1 MREPRTTRRRRYAPT
16 AAVVVAAFGAFLA
29 FLDSTVVNVAFPDI
43 QAAFPHA
50 NVGTLSWVLNAYNV
64 VFAGLLV
71 LSGRFADLLGRRRLF
86 KMGLIVFTVMSVL
99 CAVSTSIE
107 MLIVFRVLQGAGAA
121 MLVPASLGIVVHAS
135 PLERR
140 NRSLSLWA
148 ASAALAAGLGP
159 PIGGAL
165 VDAYNWRMV
174 FLINLPLGILAWVL
188 ARRMVIESRAPGR
201 RIMPDLR
208 GALVLSL
215 AIAALTLGIVQGG
228 SWGWSSAATV
238 VSFAV
243 AAIGVA
249 LTVQSS
255 RHHQSPILD
264 PDLLRIRAFTVSNL
278 VTLAVGLGLY
288 TYLLAHIL
296 WLHYVWGYSLL
307 LAGLA
312 VAPGAVVA
320 AILAPICGRLADR
333 FGPRVVVV
341 PGALIWAGAYVWYAT
356 RVGLQP
362 DFVGEWLP
370 GQILSGI
377 GVGATVPVAAA
388 GGLSSVPAGQYATAS
403 AVNSSTRQI
412 GGVLGIAI
420 LTIFIAHP
428 TLTSLPNDLRHGW
441 ELAAASF
448 AAAAVI
454 ALFFGRVRVQ
464 GEALAGA
471 TGAPLVS
478 RRVPEPIV
486 TTSRPAPESDLLG
499 LLPPDVRDEMLSA
512 GVQVDLRAGQAL
524 FHAGD
529 PGDTLYLLRS
539 GRVDVRRPDGSSR
552 ELYPGAT
559 IGELALLTGAP
570 RAAAVVARRD
580 STLIAIDRDGFEALA
595 ARQPAVVGAVAK
607 GLAQQLQASRLD
619 APTRTPVPRVISLVA
634 LDGDAPVEALAE
646 TIKKGLDRRLRVA
659 VLDAALAG
667 GLQRAEDENDR
678 VLLVSGA
685 GGEEQAAAIRQADR
699 IVLTASAPGP
709 TLPDGFGFADLE
721 VPCDVVLTGA
731 APTQDDVVSWHDRSG
746 CRRVYH
752 LGEDRAAW
760 DERLRPLLDR
770 FTQSS
775 VALVLG
781 GGGARALAHL
791 GVLHAFERAGI
802 TIDRLAG
809 TSIGALIAALS
820 ATGAAASEVE
830 ERIFEEFVQRN
841 PFGDYRL
848 SLTSLARGERA
859 RALLRRCFGDR
870 RVETL
875 PRELVVASTDLYERV
890 PVYHRRGVV
899 ADVVGASMCMPVLL
913 PPRRLEGRVLVDGT
927 LADNCPTA
935 AFAELEEGPVVAV
948 RIASGAPDPHE
959 SRTPSLGETLLRI
972 VQMGDRGARLEEP
985 QATATVAVTPDAAG
999 VGLLEFHQI
1008 EQAREAGLRAGE
1020 EAIAALEEATR
1031 TAPPYQRRS
1040 AHSPASS

>member
-1 MREPRTTRRRRYAPT
+1 M
-16 AAVVVAAFGAFLA
+16 VAAFGAFLA

-50 NVGTLSWVLNAYNV
+50 SVSTLSWVLNAYNV

-107 MLIVFRVLQGAGAA
+107 MLIVFRVFQGAGAA

-174 FLINLPLGILAWVL
+174 FLINLPLGILAWFL

-215 AIAALTLGIVQGG
+215 AVGALTLGIVQGG
-228 SWGWSSAATV
+228 SWGWSSAATLA
-238 VSFAV
+238 SFAV
-243 AAIGVA
+243 AAIGIA

-278 VTLAVGLGLY
+278 ITLAVGLGLY

-296 WLHYVWGYSLL
+296 WLHYVWGYNLL

-320 AILAPICGRLADR
+320 AILAPTCGRLADR
-333 FGPRVVVV
+333 FGPRAVVV
-341 PGALIWAGAYVWYAT
+341 PGALVWAGAYVWYAT

-388 GGLSSVPAGQYATAS
+388 GGLSVVRAGQYATAS
-403 AVNSSTRQI
+403 AVNSGTRQI

-428 TLTSLPNDLRHGW
+428 TPTSLPNDLRHGW
-441 ELAAASF
+441 ENR
-448 AAAAVI
+448 
-454 ALFFGRVRVQ
+454 GRQ
-464 GEALAGA
+464 L
-471 TGAPLVS
+471 
-478 RRVPEPIV
+478 RRRCGDRPVLR
-486 TTSRPAPESDLLG
+486 SRPDPGRHADRHGGPTPRLTARTGSSRDHEPARGRDGPPRAPALG
-499 LLPPDVRDEMLSA
+499 GPRRDAVVR
-512 GVQVDLRAGQAL
+512 RAGGTTGGRGPVPRGRPRRHPVSLA
-524 FHAGD
+524 
-529 PGDTLYLLRS
+529 LRS
-539 GRVDVRRPDGSSR
+539 GGRATARRIVR
-552 ELYPGAT
+552 ELFPGAT

-580 STLIAIDRDGFEALA
+580 STLIAIDRDGFERLA
-595 ARQPAVVGAVAK
+595 TRQPAVVSAVAK

-619 APTRTPVPRVISLVA
+619 APTRTPVPKVIAVVA
-634 LDGDAPVEALAE
+634 LDGDVPTEPLADALR
-646 TIKKGLDRRLRVA
+646 KGLDRRLRVA
-659 VLDAALAG
+659 TLDVAQAG
-667 GLQRAEDENDR
+667 GLQRAEDDNDR
-678 VLLVSGA
+678 VLLVSGTA
-685 GGEEQAAAIRQADR
+685 GEDQSAAMRQADR
-699 IVLTASAPGP
+699 IVLAASAPGP
-709 TLPDGFGFADLE
+709 ARLNGVGSAVADLE

-731 APTQDDVVSWHDRSG
+731 APAEDDVVGWHDQTG
-746 CRRVYH
+746 CRRLYH
-752 LGEDRAAW
+752 VGSERAAW
-760 DERLRPLLDR
+760 EVGLRPLIDR
-770 FTQSS
+770 LTQSS

-802 TIDRLAG
+802 TVDRLAG
-809 TSIGALIAALS
+809 TSIGGLIAALERDRGDRLRGRGADVRGVRPAKPVRGLPALAHQPRPGSAPGGSCAVAS
-820 ATGAAASEVE
+820 ATSAWRRCPGSWSWRAPTSTSVCPSTTAAAPS
-830 ERIFEEFVQRN
+830 
-841 PFGDYRL
+841 
-848 SLTSLARGERA
+848 
-859 RALLRRCFGDR
+859 
-870 RVETL
+870 
-875 PRELVVASTDLYERV
+875 PR
-890 PVYHRRGVV
+890 P
-899 ADVVGASMCMPVLL
+899 
-913 PPRRLEGRVLVDGT
+913 
-927 LADNCPTA
+927 
-935 AFAELEEGPVVAV
+935 
-948 RIASGAPDPHE
+948 
-959 SRTPSLGETLLRI
+959 
-972 VQMGDRGARLEEP
+972 
-985 QATATVAVTPDAAG
+985 
-999 VGLLEFHQI
+999 
-1008 EQAREAGLRAGE
+1008 
-1020 EAIAALEEATR
+1020 
-1031 TAPPYQRRS
+1031 
-1040 AHSPASS
+1040 

>member
-1 MREPRTTRRRRYAPT
+1 MREPRTARRRRYAPT

-50 NVGTLSWVLNAYNV
+50 TVGTLSWVLNAYNV

-86 KMGLIVFTVMSVL
+86 KMGLVLFTVMSVL

-107 MLIVFRVLQGAGAA
+107 MLIVFRVFQGAGAA

-174 FLINLPLGILAWVL
+174 FLINLPLGVLAWFL

-208 GALVLSL
+208 GALVLS
-215 AIAALTLGIVQGG
+215 IAVGALTLGIVQGG
-228 SWGWSSAATV
+228 SWGWGSAATV
-238 VSFAV
+238 ASFAV
-243 AAIGVA
+243 AAIGIV

-296 WLHYVWGYSLL
+296 WLHYVWGYNLL

-312 VAPGAVVA
+312 VAPGAIVA
-320 AILAPICGRLADR
+320 AILAPSCGRLADR
-333 FGPRVVVV
+333 FGPRAVVV
-341 PGALIWAGAYVWYAT
+341 PGALIWAGAYVWYST

-388 GGLSSVPAGQYATAS
+388 GGLSAVRAGQYATAS

-428 TLTSLPNDLRHGW
+428 TLTGLPNDLRHGW

-454 ALFFGRVRVQ
+454 ALFFGRVRTRDD
-464 GEALAGA
+464 ALTATAGA
-471 TGAPLVS
+471 PRVS
-478 RRVPEPIV
+478 RRVPEPLV
-486 TTSRPAPESDLLG
+486 TTSRPAAESDLLG
-499 LLPPDVRDEMLSA
+499 LLPSEVRDEMLSA
-512 GVQVDLRAGQAL
+512 GEQVELRAGMAL

-580 STLIAIDRDGFEALA
+580 STLIAIDRDGFERLA
-595 ARQPAVVGAVAK
+595 ARRPAVVSAVAK

-619 APTRTPVPRVISLVA
+619 APTRTPVPKVIALVA
-634 LDGDAPVEALAE
+634 LDGDVPTEPLADTLRE
-646 TIKKGLDRRLRVA
+646 GLDRRLRVT
-659 VLDAALAG
+659 VLDVAHVG
-667 GLQRAEDENDR
+667 GLQRAEDDNDR
-678 VLLVSGA
+678 VLLVSGTA
-685 GGEEQAAAIRQADR
+685 GEEQSAAMRQADR
-699 IVLTASAPGP
+699 IVLAASVPGP
-709 TLPDGFGFADLE
+709 ALLDGMGSGGMGPDGLGSGGMGSAVAALE
-721 VPCDVVLTGA
+721 VPRDVVLTGA
-731 APTQDDVVSWHDRSG
+731 APTQDDVVSWHDQTG
-746 CRRVYH
+746 CGRLYH
-752 LGEDRAAW
+752 VGADRAEW
-760 DERLRPLLDR
+760 DGRLRPLVDR
-770 FTQSS
+770 LTQSS

-802 TIDRLAG
+802 TVDRLAG
-809 TSIGALIAALS
+809 TSIGGLIAALS
-820 ATGAAASEVE
+820 ATGATATEVE
-830 ERIFEEFVQRN
+830 ERMFEEFVQRN

-859 RALLRRCFGDR
+859 RGLLRRCFGDQ

-890 PVYHRRGVV
+890 PVYHRRG
-899 ADVVGASMCMPVLL
+899 AWRGACSWTARSPTTA
-913 PPRRLEGRVLVDGT
+913 RRLPSPSSKRV
-927 LADNCPTA
+927 
-935 AFAELEEGPVVAV
+935 
-948 RIASGAPDPHE
+948 RSSRSAS
-959 SRTPSLGETLLRI
+959 R
-972 VQMGDRGARLEEP
+972 
-985 QATATVAVTPDAAG
+985 
-999 VGLLEFHQI
+999 
-1008 EQAREAGLRAGE
+1008 AGLRIPTSRARPRSGRPCCGSCRWGTGGR
-1020 EAIAALEEATR
+1020 ASR
-1031 TAPPYQRRS
+1031 SHRPPPPPPSPSRQTPPGSGCWSSTSSSKHGMPACEPERRR
-1040 AHSPASS
+1040 